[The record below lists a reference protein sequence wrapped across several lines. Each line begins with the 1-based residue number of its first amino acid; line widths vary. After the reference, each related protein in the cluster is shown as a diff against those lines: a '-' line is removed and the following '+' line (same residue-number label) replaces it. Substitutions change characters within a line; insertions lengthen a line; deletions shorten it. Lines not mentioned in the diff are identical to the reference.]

1 MYLLHIYKV
10 EMFVGDKLT
19 INVIIK
25 IQHYLEILKLETL

>member
-1 MYLLHIYKV
+1 MYLLHKV

-19 INVIIK
+19 INAIIK